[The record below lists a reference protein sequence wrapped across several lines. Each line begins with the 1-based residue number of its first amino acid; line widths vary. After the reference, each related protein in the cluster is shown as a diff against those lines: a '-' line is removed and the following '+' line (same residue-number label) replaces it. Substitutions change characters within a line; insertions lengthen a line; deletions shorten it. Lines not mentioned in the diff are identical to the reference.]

1 VTNTDGRAAWNILF
15 AQLFWLV
22 VADSELFILLRNR
35 CLLIGAIFLFLFLVI
50 LQLKFLFISAS
61 RDWTNNNNS
70 AVISSRFSKKKKPF
84 ASHRPSLSARNV
96 VVCTRLLCLCV
107 RFCLCLL
114 LARSNCRHRRCC
126 CWGFSFPRTSKQLVV
141 VVVVVVGPFCLQT
154 THVAWAEERS
164 GAQTARFFSFQ
175 RLSAL
180 KTRPCL
186 LLSFET
192 EIWLFLY
199 LIFSRVQL
207 FMSSPQLRRR
217 IVRSGWQW
225 RATGVS
231 QSFAIFVVDMW
242 LEALRRRWLCSWLS
256 HAFFIAFAVAVVVI
270 IIIFRKPTDRVKKNR
285 FLAHHRRRHRFSK

>member
-1 VTNTDGRAAWNILF
+1 MTNTDGRAAWNILF

-164 GAQTARFFSFQ
+164 GAQTARFFF
-175 RLSAL
+175 LSNVCPHWRRDPVYFYLL
-180 KTRPCL
+180 KQKFGFF
-186 LLSFET
+186 S
-192 EIWLFLY
+192 IWF
-199 LIFSRVQL
+199 
-207 FMSSPQLRRR
+207 
-217 IVRSGWQW
+217 
-225 RATGVS
+225 
-231 QSFAIFVVDMW
+231 
-242 LEALRRRWLCSWLS
+242 S
-256 HAFFIAFAVAVVVI
+256 HAFS
-270 IIIFRKPTDRVKKNR
+270 
-285 FLAHHRRRHRFSK
+285 FSCPRLSCGEG